1 MTDEQDTNYTAP
13 DAAPDDAPDAPSDTA
28 PDAPPAAEE
37 PEEEHP
43 VKEGARGAVAKVVGV
58 AVELGSILGGE
69 GGDIVGAQREVA
81 EAETEELI
89 DRIDGEG

>member
-13 DAAPDDAPDAPSDTA
+13 EEAPDDAPGDAPEA
-28 PDAPPAAEE
+28 PSAAEE

-43 VKEGARGAVAKVVGV
+43 VKESARGAVAKVVGV

-81 EAETEELI
+81 EAEAEELI